1 MLRKVTH
8 ILIAITLILATAGVS
23 VSRHYCGGN
32 LISVSVYHHA
42 KSCCD
47 ANCHS
52 CHNETNVYQLTDKF
66 NAEVSDFDFKCHITD
81 IGHVQ
86 AILPIVILSQPV
98 ILFVNNAFYTETYSF
113 NRRSMPMLQIFRC

>member
-23 VSRHYCGGN
+23 VSRHYCGGS

-66 NAEVSDFDFKCHITD
+66 NFEASDFNFQSHATD
-81 IGHVQ
+81 AGYLQ
-86 AILPIVILSQPV
+86 AVLPTSVLPQTVTLS
-98 ILFVNNAFYTETYSF
+98 VNTSFYTAAFSF
-113 NRRSMPMLQIFRC
+113 KGITMPMLQVFRC